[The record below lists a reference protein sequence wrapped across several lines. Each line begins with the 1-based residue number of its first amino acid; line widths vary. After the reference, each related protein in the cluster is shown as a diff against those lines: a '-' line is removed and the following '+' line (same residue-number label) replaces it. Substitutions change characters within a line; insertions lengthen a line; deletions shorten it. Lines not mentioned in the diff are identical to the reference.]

1 MSRPKIHGGQLF
13 TVKLP
18 QWVAED
24 LDYVAAEYGIDER
37 RAALEAC
44 VATVAQL
51 TRQHYLKSL
60 IGRCQG
66 HPEAWKPFREDD
78 PANEVYGYDDDVF
91 ASAE

>member
-18 QWVAED
+18 EWVAQD
-24 LDYVAAEYGIDER
+24 LDYLATQYGIKER

-44 VATVAQL
+44 VATLAQL
-51 TRQHYLKSL
+51 TRQNCIRSL

-66 HPEAWKPFREDD
+66 HPEAWRPYREND
-78 PANEVYGYDDDVF
+78 PANAYDTDEF
-91 ASAE
+91 AGANE

>member
-18 QWVAED
+18 EWVALD
-24 LDYVAAEYGIDER
+24 LDYLATEYGIKER

-51 TRQHYLKSL
+51 TRENRIKSL
-60 IGRCQG
+60 IGRCHG
-66 HPEAWKPFREDD
+66 HPEAWRPYREDD
-78 PANEVYGYDDDVF
+78 LANSYDTDEF
-91 ASAE
+91 AGAYE

>member
-18 QWVAED
+18 EWVAQD
-24 LDYVAAEYGIDER
+24 LDYLATEYGIKER

-51 TRQHYLKSL
+51 PRENRIKSL
-60 IGRCQG
+60 IGRCHG
-66 HPEAWKPFREDD
+66 HPEGWRPYREDD
-78 PANEVYGYDDDVF
+78 PANGYDTDELAGAD
-91 ASAE
+91 A